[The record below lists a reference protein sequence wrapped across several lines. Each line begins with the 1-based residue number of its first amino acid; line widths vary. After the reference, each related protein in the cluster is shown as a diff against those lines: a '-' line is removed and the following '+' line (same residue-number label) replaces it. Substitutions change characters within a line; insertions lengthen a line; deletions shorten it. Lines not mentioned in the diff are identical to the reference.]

1 MGRRA
6 RRARRASFS
15 DRRGIYR
22 NTKRG
27 WIAGICAGIGDFVGV
42 KPIWI
47 RIAFIA
53 LICVTHFVPA
63 IILYVVLTFILKPRS
78 GVDAEPAS
86 WSEGVMPDRIFA
98 DRYMFATVPP
108 AQTPGSRL
116 TTLKTRFTALEA
128 RLARIEAAIM
138 SDEISLRRK
147 FRDLGG

>member
-1 MGRRA
+1 MGRW
-6 RRARRASFS
+6 ASFAE
-15 DRRGIYR
+15 RRGLYR

-27 WIAGICAGIGDFVGV
+27 WIAGICAGIGDFAGV
-42 KPIWI
+42 KPFWI

-53 LICVTHFVPA
+53 LTCVTHCLPA
-63 IILYVVLTFILKPRS
+63 IILYIVLTFILKPRS
-78 GVDAEPAS
+78 GIDAAPAS
-86 WSEGVMPDRIFA
+86 WSEGVKPDRIFA

-108 AQTPGSRL
+108 AQNPGSRL

-138 SDEISLRRK
+138 SDELSLRRK

>member
-1 MGRRA
+1 MGRW
-6 RRARRASFS
+6 ASFS
-15 DRRGIYR
+15 ERRGIYR

-27 WIAGICAGIGDFVGV
+27 WIAGVCAGIGDFVGV
-42 KPIWI
+42 KPFWI

-53 LICVTHFVPA
+53 LICVTHFFPA
-63 IILYVVLTFILKPRS
+63 IILYIALTFILKPRS

-86 WSEGVMPDRIFA
+86 WSQGVKPDRIFA

-108 AQTPGSRL
+108 AQNPGSRL
-116 TTLKTRFTALEA
+116 TMLKTRFTALEA

>member
-1 MGRRA
+1 MGRW
-6 RRARRASFS
+6 ASFL

-22 NTKRG
+22 NTRRG
-27 WIAGICAGIGDFVGV
+27 WIAGVCAGIGDFVGV

-53 LICVTHFVPA
+53 LICVTHCIPA
-63 IILYVVLTFILKPRS
+63 IILYVALTIILKPRS
-78 GVDAEPAS
+78 GIDAAPAA
-86 WSEGVMPDRIFA
+86 WSQGIKPDRLFA

-108 AQTPGSRL
+108 MPNPGARL